1 MLNMRKLFLH
11 AESNLDIEDLVK
23 DVKFKGKLGLVTTI
37 QHFKQLKKIQKLIP
51 KSVIGGQ
58 VIGCNVKKAK
68 SIKSKVDAFLFIGSG
83 NFHPLQIALETEKK
97 VIMLDPYTGQM
108 SEISEEEIEERKRRL
123 KGAYIT
129 FLHADKIGILVS
141 SKEGQNRMKDALKLK
156 NSLKRKKKQ
165 GFIFLFDT
173 LDFVQLDNFTDID
186 CWVNTACLRM
196 AIEDYSKFSKP
207 VINIDD
213 LAKMK

>member
-1 MLNMRKLFLH
+1 MKTLFLH
-11 AESNLDIEDLVK
+11 AESNLDIKELVK
-23 DVKFKGKLGLVTTI
+23 NIDFKGKLGLVTTI
-37 QHFKQLKKIQKLIP
+37 QHFKKLKEIQKLIP

-68 SIKSKVDAFLFIGSG
+68 AIKSKVDAFLFIGSG

-97 VIMLDPYTGQM
+97 VIMLDPYTGQI

-129 FLHADKIGILVS
+129 YLHAEKIGILVS
-141 SKEGQNRMKDALKLK
+141 TKEGQNRMKEALKLK
-156 NSLKRKKKQ
+156 NSWSKKKKQ
-165 GFIFLFDT
+165 AFIFLFDT
-173 LDFVQLDNFTDID
+173 LDFIQLDNFTDID

-207 VINIDD
+207 VINIED
-213 LAKMK
+213 LLKIK